1 MDASSGWLLFCHVL
15 FRHVLPDAATAVIV
29 QATVIMPVAIIG
41 EATLSFL
48 GLVIR
53 APAPSLGVPLS
64 PPSGTFSGRRR
75 RPSSR
80 ASQSP

>member
-15 FRHVLPDAATAVIV
+15 FRHVLPDAASAVIV
-29 QATVIMPVAIIG
+29 QATVIKPVAIIG

-53 APAPSLGVPLS
+53 APAPSLGVMLS
-64 PPSGTFSGRRR
+64 HAQRYIFGAPPAAVVPGV
-75 RPSSR
+75 
-80 ASQSP
+80 AIA